1 MNVPSSIILLY
12 LGIFNFRFRVL
23 HSPCLQESIYRTPS
37 YSTVA
42 TVVLGNSLTL
52 NITAT
57 CFVFGIF
64 YLLSPLHFTSLH
76 YINVLLME
84 IKASEKGGCTVHA
97 GTGIRRQSGQKKSG
111 IEEAPGVRDSIT
123 SEGGVLININMIA
136 FFAINYK
143 RVTSGNKSMMAFLL
157 LLRWSLL

>member
-1 MNVPSSIILLY
+1 
-12 LGIFNFRFRVL
+12 
-23 HSPCLQESIYRTPS
+23 
-37 YSTVA
+37 
-42 TVVLGNSLTL
+42 
-52 NITAT
+52 
-57 CFVFGIF
+57 
-64 YLLSPLHFTSLH
+64 
-76 YINVLLME
+76 ME

-97 GTGIRRQSGQKKSG
+97 GTGIRRQSGQKKSR

-143 RVTSGNKSMMAFLL
+143 RVTSGNKSVMAFLL